1 MRADHQNA
9 VGSRQKTENADSR
22 QPLAVGRIRVTS
34 LSTFRSLRLT
44 YRSLPK
50 AYCLL
55 LSVSAFLLSIYSCGY
70 TPRPGLPSHL
80 QTVYVKPFINK
91 IDVTQ
96 LTSSRE
102 QFPIYRHGMEIELTN
117 AIINRFQFTGLMR
130 PDSATHADA
139 QLEGELIDFRRD
151 ALRYDA
157 SQQVEEWRLN
167 VVVNV
172 RFTDRINKTLLWEET
187 QFTGDTTYFAI
198 GPNTESE
205 SQALTRAMTDLAR
218 RIVERT
224 IESW

>member
-9 VGSRQKTENADSR
+9 VGSRQKTETAERR
-22 QPLAVGRIRVTS
+22 QPLAVGRRRVTS
-34 LSTFRSLRLT
+34 LSTFRSFRFAC
-44 YRSLPK
+44 RSLPT
-50 AYCLL
+50 ADCLL
-55 LSVSAFLLSIYSCGY
+55 LSAFLLSVYGCGY